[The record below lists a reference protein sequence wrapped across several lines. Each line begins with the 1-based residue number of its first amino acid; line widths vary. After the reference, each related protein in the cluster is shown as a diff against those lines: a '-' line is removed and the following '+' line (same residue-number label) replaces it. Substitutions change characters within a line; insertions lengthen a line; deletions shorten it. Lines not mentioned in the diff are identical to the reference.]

1 MPYLKISSLLPHLS
15 AQVTSAYQKRT
26 LVFAAPHSPQ
36 NKFMAKIPF
45 PLLRDPDIEITFNR
59 PIFTVSKFGK
69 SIDQIEM
76 QKSRAYRRA
85 DILYSERAISIS
97 FTQPP
102 AMDPTRLELRV
113 SCEPLVLQLSSMSL
127 ICKVLSGSALLLG
140 VEQLYLNAKRPSSV
154 NEQDDSESKQWLEII
169 HHFRGTKWV
178 HVAGEYST
186 RIGLALQ
193 LSNKWRETVL
203 PSLQKLCIQEPEQH
217 CVSLREAIL
226 SFMHA
231 RRLFGSFIGV
241 EYERLPSNEARET
254 GPSPQRVPIVS
265 LDDDVLLDIFRLYL
279 EASPK
284 SWPTLVHVCQNW
296 RRIVFASPRSL
307 HLRLCCKHG
316 TPVSKTLDCW
326 PALPITMQYG
336 GSSTLDPPAPED
348 EDNVMAAL
356 RQSDRV
362 SSISLTI
369 TDSLLEKFVTIEEPF
384 SGLEELDLLSPENV
398 QLTLPNIFQ
407 WGPRL
412 RSLRLTRI
420 AIPALQRLSSSTNL
434 VDLQLYEIPSTG
446 YISPEAF
453 ANALSGMTK
462 LRSLSFHLLSL
473 PPHHNFLRLLPSSGQ
488 RIVLLSLTCLKYRGT
503 SRYFN
508 KLVSRIDAPRLG
520 DVDIT
525 FVDHSTIDIEASQLG
540 QFIDRIEMQRLPNQ
554 ADVSFSQSAISI
566 RFAQWRRHPGIPT
579 RFVLRISCKRFPLQL
594 SSMARI
600 LAQFPYFSFRVKDL
614 GINATEPSGGR
625 NVVGEQWLGLFH
637 AFDGAEDFHVANEL
651 AKDILGALHTD
662 DGGHSTV
669 LPALRN
675 LHIRGP
681 LSMSGSLWDA
691 VQSFNTSRW
700 LSSHPVQVYAEKYM
714 CHRCASCFQDQR
726 DLKFH
731 LKKRH
736 GYQIVCS
743 HCGEF
748 EWSLEDSRPFR
759 EHIES
764 NHPEVT
770 QIGRISS
777 SSQSFSDLS
786 SGYIFE
792 FSTTVKPG
800 LRPNRGTDR
809 QHEPTISTPPIP
821 SSTPADA

>member
-1 MPYLKISSLLPHLS
+1 
-15 AQVTSAYQKRT
+15 
-26 LVFAAPHSPQ
+26 
-36 NKFMAKIPF
+36 
-45 PLLRDPDIEITFNR
+45 
-59 PIFTVSKFGK
+59 
-69 SIDQIEM
+69 M
-76 QKSRAYRRA
+76 QKSRAYCRA

-102 AMDPTRLELRV
+102 AMDPTRLKLRV

-140 VEQLYLNAKRPSSV
+140 VEQLHLIAKRPSSG
-154 NEQDDSESKQWLEII
+154 QDDSESKQWLEII
-169 HHFRGTKWV
+169 HQFKGTKWV
-178 HVAGEYST
+178 HVAGEYPT
-186 RIGLALQ
+186 GIGLALQ

-203 PSLQKLCIQEPEQH
+203 PSLQKVCIQEPEQH
-217 CVSLREAIL
+217 CVSLREAVL

-231 RRLFGSFIGV
+231 RWLFGSFIGV
-241 EYERLPSNEARET
+241 EYERLPSNGAREI
-254 GPSPQRVPIVS
+254 GPSPQRAPIVS
-265 LDDDVLLDIFRLYL
+265 LDDDVLLDIFLLYV
-279 EASPK
+279 EASPE
-284 SWPTLVHVCQNW
+284 SWPTFVHVCQNW
-296 RRIVFASPRSL
+296 RQIVFASPRSL
-307 HLRLCCKHG
+307 HLQLCCKHG

-336 GSSTLDPPAPED
+336 GSSTLNPPTPED
-348 EDNVMAAL
+348 EDNVVAAL
-356 RQSDRV
+356 RQSGRI

-369 TDSLLEKFVTIEEPF
+369 TDSLLEKFVAIEEPF
-384 SGLEELDLLSPENV
+384 SELEELDLLSPENA

-473 PPHHNFLRLLPSSGQ
+473 PPHRDFLRLLPSSGK

-520 DVDIT
+520 DLDIA
-525 FVDHSTIDIEASQLG
+525 FVDHSTIEIEVSQLG
-540 QFIDRIEMQRLPNQ
+540 QFIDRIEMQRSPNQ

-614 GINATEPSGGR
+614 GINATEPSGRR
-625 NVVGEQWLGLFH
+625 NVVGGQWLGLFR
-637 AFDGAEDFHVANEL
+637 AFDGAEDFHVASEL
-651 AKDILGALHTD
+651 AEDILRSDG
-662 DGGHSTV
+662 GGHSTV

-681 LSMSGSLWDA
+681 LSMSGSLWNA

-700 LSSHPVQVYAEKYM
+700 LSSHPVQ
-714 CHRCASCFQDQR
+714 R

-731 LKKRH
+731 LQRRH

-748 EWSLEDSRPFR
+748 DWSLEGSRPFR

-770 QIGRISS
+770 QIYGRISS
-777 SSQSFSDLS
+777 SSQSFSDFS
-786 SGYIFE
+786 IGYIFE

-821 SSTPADA
+821 SITLADA